1 MYSGNC
7 HNFLAAGTLIVRE
20 RVEGDEVGEL
30 SQVQVA
36 KGPLSQEEFGLTQ
49 RARVVIKGF

>member
-30 SQVQVA
+30 SQVQVV
-36 KGPLSQEEFGLTQ
+36 KGPLSPEEFGLTQ